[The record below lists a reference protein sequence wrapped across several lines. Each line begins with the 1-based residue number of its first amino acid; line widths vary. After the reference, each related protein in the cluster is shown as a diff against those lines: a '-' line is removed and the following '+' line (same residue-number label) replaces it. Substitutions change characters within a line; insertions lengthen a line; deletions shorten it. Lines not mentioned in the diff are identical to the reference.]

1 MSETTADFKI
11 IKREREKKKKKE
23 FDVEGEEPRNKR
35 IGKKIIEKNCCVKLS
50 R

>member
-35 IGKKIIEKNCCVKLS
+35 IGKKIIEKKLL
-50 R
+50 RKVE